1 MGQHEVSEGWIGKVK
16 QTKDKESTNYFMW
29 LTIDGQKQRRATGT
43 DDPDK
48 ATEMLA
54 EWRAQA
60 KLGFRKDARLRYE
73 EIRDDYLSGGGK
85 IQESVRRD
93 LDVYFKDIRIGAI
106 GDKLNAFREWRE
118 SLDRVVEYKQETL
131 TKEIAFRKMKAM
143 KDRKKA
149 LSAIE
154 IAKIEN
160 EATEWVEKGVQ
171 TTTDKRL
178 VYLRAMFYHAFEKTK
193 KINLGD
199 IPYFPIRG
207 KAADNVRQGK
217 FSEADFSNI
226 LAELPKYLHPLVK
239 FLHLTGMRSGQ
250 AKAITW
256 DMIDDDN
263 VLRMPG
269 FLTKNGQPYSLA
281 LTNRKGEPYEATAFI
296 VNMKTRPHG
305 ELVFDT
311 TNLREEWRLACHK
324 LKLGMFDPKTRS
336 YRGAQLHDFRRTAAS
351 NMNAK
356 GIQEGKAM
364 NVTGHK
370 TNSMYKRY
378 GIEELD
384 SQRDALDAVTV

>member
-1 MGQHEVSEGWIGKVK
+1 
-16 QTKDKESTNYFMW
+16 
-29 LTIDGQKQRRATGT
+29 
-43 DDPDK
+43 
-48 ATEMLA
+48 MLA
-54 EWRAQA
+54 EWRGQA
-60 KLGFRKDARLRYE
+60 KVGFRKDARLRYE
-73 EIRDDYLSGGGK
+73 EIRDDYLSSGGK

-93 LDVYFKDIRIGAI
+93 LDVYFKNMRIGAI
-106 GDKLNAFREWRE
+106 GDKLNEFREWRE
-118 SLDRVVEYKQETL
+118 SLERVVESKEETL
-131 TKEIAFRKMKAM
+131 AKEIALRKMKAS
-143 KDRKKA
+143 KDKTKP
-149 LSAIE
+149 LSAVE

-160 EATEWVEKGVQ
+160 DAAEWVEKGVQ

-178 VYLRAMFYHAFEKTK
+178 VYLRAMFYHAFKKAK
-193 KINLGD
+193 KISHGD

-217 FSEADFSNI
+217 FSEADFNNI
-226 LAELPKYLHPLVK
+226 LGELPKYLHPLVK

-250 AKAITW
+250 AQAITY

-263 VLRMPG
+263 VLRLPG

-281 LTNRKGEPYEATAFI
+281 LTNRKGEPYEATAFM

-305 ELVFDT
+305 EPAFDT
-311 TNLREEWRLACHK
+311 MNLRQEWRQACHK

-364 NVTGHK
+364 TVTGHK